1 MTNILKP
8 KTGTAAPSTSDIV
21 DGEMAIDRSGQK
33 LYLRDGVSIK
43 EIGGGGSG
51 DITAVVAG
59 TGLSGGATSGS
70 ATLNVDAAQ
79 TQITS
84 VGTIGTGV
92 WQGTAIA
99 SGYIAGD
106 AITAA
111 KIGDNVLNSEHY
123 AAGSI
128 DLEHM
133 AANSIDSSQY
143 VDGSIDLAH
152 MSANS
157 VDSSQY
163 VDGSIDAVHLASDS
177 VTEAKMAANS
187 VDSQAYVDGS
197 IDIEH
202 LANDSID
209 EASLKCTNS
218 ATDNYLLSYD
228 SSSSGFTWVVSP
240 SGGSGDITAV
250 VAGTGLSGG
259 ATSGSATLNV
269 ETTQAINTIN
279 AASFLVDASGGI
291 TLDSGDSG
299 GWIKFNNNG
308 TTIGKFS
315 NPSSAN
321 DFVIE
326 NEVDAKDIIFK
337 QYDGNETIRLTDS
350 GGFKIG
356 GSGATVTSITN
367 NDSLGTSDTVLC
379 TQGNVKA
386 YVDANHGGY
395 TTATGDIT
403 GVTAG
408 TGMSGG
414 GSSGSVTLTNAGVT
428 SAVAGAGIDVS
439 GATGAVTITAETAS
453 VTNPGVAEL
462 ATTAETNTGTDAA
475 RVVTPDGLN
484 DWTGGAAAI
493 TKLGTIATGVW
504 NGTAIA
510 NGYLANDS
518 IDTAAMGNDSVDSP
532 HYVDAS
538 IDTAHIAD
546 NQITMA
552 KMAGMVRGQIIV
564 GNSSGNPTLLN
575 LGANDYVLT
584 SDGTDIA
591 WEAAAG
597 GGGGTPTDITMA
609 DESSDTTCFPMFVT
623 AATGDLEPK
632 TGSNLTFNSSSGALG
647 CGAITSTGTITSSTA
662 QVCDQVSTSFAA
674 AVEHGVTIVMSGGLI
689 QLDYMAPPSDERLKT
704 GITTLEYGL
713 NEIKAISP
721 KWYKFSESSF
731 TSSGLT
737 NLIATGEYKDAYFDT
752 QRFGLMAGDVKAVMP
767 KLVSKIE
774 DDKDYETYNKH
785 ALIFVLINAVKE
797 LEARLATLEAA

>member
-510 NGYLANDS
+510 NGYLANGS
-518 IDTAAMGNDSVDSP
+518 IDTAAMGNDSVDSAA
-532 HYVDAS
+532 YVDAS

-546 NQITMA
+546 NQITLA
-552 KMAGMVRGQIIV
+552 KMAGITRGSIII
-564 GNSSGNPTLLN
+564 GNASGNPAALAIGT
-575 LGANDYVLT
+575 NDYVLT

-597 GGGGTPTDITMA
+597 GGGGGANIGTGPANDRIAIWEGADAIGGQSNATIDSSGNAAFGGTVSDGNAQLCYSATSTQTMA
-609 DESSDTTCFPMFVT
+609 
-623 AATGDLEPK
+623 
-632 TGSNLTFNSSSGALG
+632 LT
-647 CGAITSTGTITSSTA
+647 
-662 QVCDQVSTSFAA
+662 
-674 AVEHGVTIVMSGGLI
+674 HGGILTMSGGAAS
-689 QLDYMAPPSDERLKT
+689 LDFFSPPSDERLKT

-721 KWYKFSESSF
+721 KWYKLSESSF

-737 NLIATGEYKDAYFDT
+737 NAIATGEHKDAYFDL
-752 QRFGLMAGDVKAVMP
+752 QRYGLMAADVKTVMP

-774 DDKDYETYNKH
+774 DDKDYETYDKD